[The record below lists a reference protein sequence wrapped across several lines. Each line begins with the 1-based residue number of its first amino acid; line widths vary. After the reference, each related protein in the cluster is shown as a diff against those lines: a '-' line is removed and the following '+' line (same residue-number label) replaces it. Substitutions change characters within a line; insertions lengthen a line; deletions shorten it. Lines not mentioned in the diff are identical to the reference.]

1 MTSENCPLI
10 DVEVGYLA
18 SFRAKLLLLSGVS
31 EHYAQLS
38 SPFIR
43 VGSSVGDVVH
53 WQAPLQPN
61 AFDCGV
67 YTLRFLQVFVESVD
81 KGLFQVLNC
90 LRWLPLVLATPWAP
104 GPAGGFSSST
114 TTY

>member
-1 MTSENCPLI
+1 MSVHTTR
-10 DVEVGYLA
+10 D
-18 SFRAKLLLLSGVS
+18 
-31 EHYAQLS
+31 YAPLS
-38 SPFIR
+38 SPFIKVT

-90 LRWLPLVLATPWAP
+90 LRWLPLVLASATA
-104 GPAGGFSSST
+104 PAGGCSSSR
-114 TTY
+114 YL

>member
-1 MTSENCPLI
+1 MSVHTTS
-10 DVEVGYLA
+10 D
-18 SFRAKLLLLSGVS
+18 
-31 EHYAQLS
+31 YAQLS

-43 VGSSVGDVVH
+43 VTVGSSVGDVVH
-53 WQAPLQPN
+53 WQVPLQPN

-90 LRWLPLVLATPWAP
+90 LRWLPLVLTSATA
-104 GPAGGFSSST
+104 PAGGCSSSR
-114 TTY
+114 YL